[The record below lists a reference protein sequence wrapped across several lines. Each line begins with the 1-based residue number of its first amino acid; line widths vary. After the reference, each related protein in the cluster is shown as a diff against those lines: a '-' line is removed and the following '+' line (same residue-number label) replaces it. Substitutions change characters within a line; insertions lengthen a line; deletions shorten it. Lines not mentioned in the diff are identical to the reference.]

1 MAIPDDSPPPR
12 KGPLPGTPGHGS
24 GTGSNRWY
32 MIIGAVVVIV
42 AVYFLTMGRT
52 PVETVP
58 STPTPTPTQT
68 APSVAPGQAP
78 DVNPAPA
85 APAN

>member
-1 MAIPDDSPPPR
+1 MAIPDNSPPPR
-12 KGPLPGTPGHGS
+12 KGPLPGTPRPGS
-24 GTGSNRWY
+24 GTNRWY

-58 STPTPTPTQT
+58 STPTQTQT

>member
-1 MAIPDDSPPPR
+1 MAIPDNSPPPR
-12 KGPLPGTPGHGS
+12 KGPLPGTPHPGS

-58 STPTPTPTQT
+58 STPTPTQT

>member
-1 MAIPDDSPPPR
+1 MAIHDNSPPPR
-12 KGPLPGTPGHGS
+12 KGPLPGARGG
-24 GTGSNRWY
+24 NRWY

-52 PVETVP
+52 PVETG
-58 STPTPTPTQT
+58 PTPNQIAPTQT
-68 APSVAPGQAP
+68 APAAAPGQAP
-78 DVNPAPA
+78 AVTPAPS